1 MGRTLK
7 FDVSLPARIGYLLF
21 FFEPSSGN
29 VRQGYGNAGECSCVL
44 THVSLD
50 WL

>member
-21 FFEPSSGN
+21 FSSLVLATSVKDMEMRVN
-29 VRQGYGNAGECSCVL
+29 VHAS
-44 THVSLD
+44 
-50 WL
+50 